1 MAEATVKT
9 PQRPKLMIR
18 RGKKVTE
25 GVEVKTVFSDIKT
38 GRLRPSD
45 EFSMDGENWRRL
57 DTHVQLAKVFA
68 EAPQKPRSGK
78 KGILTFL
85 FLVILVALGGLFGH
99 PYLAFYKTQ
108 IAADGRNV
116 EKFSQWVDYQ
126 ALRQDIKEQADAQWN
141 AISSQEIN
149 KSPYA
154 KSALPLGR
162 KRVDQWTDT
171 LVTPEAV
178 MDYSKGKTEFIGAFA
193 GKRTSKG
200 KNADTGAARDPFANL
215 ELNVESAQLVW
226 DSVEG
231 VLARAELRY
240 QDVNTFVA
248 TLKADNGENFVFRF
262 ERRGMDWKVAGIHL
276 PAGPMGASVN
286 GIARSALKQARNKAR
301 AGKRNQ
307 EIRKINENKKK
318 QAEVAKLHDARKA
331 YMANLELRNLSVGK
345 GKKYLFGGPNPGIFA
360 TLMNK
365 GNRTLKEVEIT
376 IYFFNRKG
384 AIASEKKLYPV
395 SVSKYRPGRDNDPLG
410 PHNAKKVGY
419 LVKDFAPTSWA
430 GKVQMRVTHIVLS
443 D

>member
-25 GVEVKTVFSDIKT
+25 GVEANTVFSDIKS
-38 GRLRPSD
+38 GRLRRSD

-57 DTHVQLAKVFA
+57 DAHVQLAKVFA

-78 KGILTFL
+78 KGLLTFL

-99 PYLAFYKTQ
+99 PYLVFYNVQ
-108 IAADGRNV
+108 IAADSRNV

-126 ALRQDIKEQADAQWN
+126 ALRLNVKEQADGQWN
-141 AISSQEIN
+141 IISSKKIG
-149 KSPYA
+149 KSRYTD
-154 KSALPLGR
+154 SALFLGR
-162 KRVDQWTDT
+162 QRVDQWIDT

-178 MDYSKGKTEFIGAFA
+178 MAYSKGKTEFIDAFA

-200 KNADTGAARDPFANL
+200 KDADAGAARDPFANL
-215 ELNVESAQLVW
+215 ELNVESAQQVW

-276 PAGPMGASVN
+276 PAGPMGTSVN
-286 GIARSALKQARNKAR
+286 GIADSVLKQARNKAR
-301 AGKRNQ
+301 AGH
-307 EIRKINENKKK
+307 RKKKNANERKK
-318 QAEVAKLHDARKA
+318 QAEVAKLQDARKA

-410 PHNAKKVGY
+410 PNNAKKVGY
-419 LVKDFAPTSWA
+419 LVKNFAPASWA